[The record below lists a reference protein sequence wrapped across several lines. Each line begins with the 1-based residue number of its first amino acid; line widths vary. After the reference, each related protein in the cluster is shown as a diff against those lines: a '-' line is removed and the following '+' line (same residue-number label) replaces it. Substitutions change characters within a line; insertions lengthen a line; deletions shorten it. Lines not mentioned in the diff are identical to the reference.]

1 MNKKKLNRIRKKWK
15 SSDMYAGS
23 FYAEM
28 QRDGFVVI
36 HRGDWKDVSNSL
48 CDTIRFIEDSDE
60 KQIDYILSLDKLVG
74 EITYREDLEGCA
86 IYAPKMPDEFS
97 VYALGCSEDMQLML
111 ANVVTHISQQYGISP
126 FVMTFFMCKNIMSDL
141 EQSIINQFKE
151 DLACIH

>member
-1 MNKKKLNRIRKKWK
+1 MNKRKLNRLRKKWR

-36 HRGDWKDVSNSL
+36 HQGNWKDLVNSL
-48 CDTIRFIEDSDE
+48 CDTIRFIEDSNE

-74 EITYREDLEGCA
+74 EITYRKDLEGCA
-86 IYAPKMPDEFS
+86 IYAPKTPDEFS
-97 VYALGCSEDMQLML
+97 VYALGCNEDMQLML
-111 ANVVTHISQQYGISP
+111 ANVVTHISKQYGIPP
-126 FVMTFFMCKNIMSDL
+126 FVMRYFMCKNMMSDL
-141 EQSIINQFKE
+141 EKSIINQFME